1 MHKIGLCVLN
11 NNTET
16 VYVKDLLRKEA
27 ESWTPESLIKKQ
39 NFTFKNV

>member
-1 MHKIGLCVLN
+1 MHKIGLGVLN

-16 VYVKDLLRKEA
+16 VYVKDLLIIEA
-27 ESWTPESLIKKQ
+27 EGWAPESLMKKY